1 MIMIMILL
9 LLIIMANRSQTLCAR
24 RCAKSFIYKHCL
36 IYEAGTAVNLT
47 DPIRKV
53 RFTEFIQ
60 GHSQLVAKPGPAPG
74 QRDTGA
80 CELAGQEGP
89 ES

>member
-36 IYEAGTAVNLT
+36 IYEAGTAVNLI

-53 RFTEFIQ
+53 RFTEFI
-60 GHSQLVAKPGPAPG
+60 
-74 QRDTGA
+74 
-80 CELAGQEGP
+80 
-89 ES
+89 